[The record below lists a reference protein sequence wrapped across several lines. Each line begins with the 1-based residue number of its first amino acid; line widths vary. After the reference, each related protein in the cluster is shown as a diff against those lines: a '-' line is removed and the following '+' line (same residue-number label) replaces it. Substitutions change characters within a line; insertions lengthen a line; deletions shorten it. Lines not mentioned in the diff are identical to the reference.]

1 MKKSMMW
8 TSTLREIRQSLGRYL
23 AILGI
28 VALGVGFFAG
38 IKVTKP
44 AMIKTADAYF
54 SDTYL
59 YDFRLISTLGFDEKN
74 LENIRG
80 RNDVKSVQG
89 AYSFDVLCQSGGDGN
104 VNVIKAHSITTGVNE
119 LKILHGRLPVSDNEC
134 VVDSSMYSHKYVGKK
149 IKLSDTNKE
158 EDLEHFTYKE
168 YKIVGIVES
177 PLYAQFERG
186 SSALGNGKVGGFIYL
201 LPEGFQSDAYTEVY
215 VKLNKDFVLYADA
228 YDDFIEEKKKEWET
242 YLEELGALRYENLLA
257 ESANKLSDAKKE
269 LAEEEEKGLQE
280 LEDARVK
287 LEEARIEIEDGRIQ
301 IEEAKEEI
309 KEGKEKLEKEEK
321 KLNDAINTIAKNEK
335 LLLEKEAELEDGI
348 RQWEEGNKE
357 LAEALKQWE
366 EGNATIADQ
375 ESQLVAGEQ
384 QLAEKEAE
392 LIAGE
397 EQFATMEKF
406 VTEGLAAVE
415 QEEAALTAREQ
426 EWKDTMGFVPDYIQE
441 QIDEERELLNRTKQT
456 LLDSK
461 AEMDANREQLV
472 EGRRQLEVAKEQLKN
487 GRRQLEEAKKQ
498 MNDGKV
504 QLDAGDKELDTAWAE
519 IKDGRKQISEGRKE
533 LLAARQEVE
542 DGKRKLEEAKEEL
555 ARGEAEL
562 EEKELELLDGEKEY
576 QDGLK
581 EYEDGRITF
590 EEEIADAVQK
600 IKEGEEELAEIELP
614 QQYLLGRDTN
624 MGYVLF
630 QSDSDIVENVST
642 VFPVFFF
649 LVAALVCM
657 TTMSRM
663 IEEQRTQIGTLKALG
678 YGYGTIMGKYM
689 FYSGSAAVIGCVGGY
704 LIGIILFP
712 FVIWECYGMMY
723 DMGSL
728 KFVFEWKLACISLVV
743 SLLCSVGTTW
753 YSCRRELNEMAAQLM
768 RPKTPQAGKRIL
780 LERIPFIWNRLK
792 FLQKVSIRNVFR
804 YKKRF
809 FMMVL
814 GISGC
819 AALVLAAFGIKDSIA
834 DVMKMQY
841 EEIQVFDMSV
851 MTKDSMDEEHMKAID
866 ECLKDTAFEY
876 GLIQES
882 SMELITEEMTKD
894 ISLIVFEKQDGFEH
908 FIDMHTM
915 DGDAISMPDY
925 GEAVITYK
933 IADRFEFKVGDVIT
947 LRDEDYRDFEVTVS
961 GIMQNFVGNYLYV
974 NPGTYE
980 SQLGEKPEYK
990 TLYLNV
996 KEGTDMHQLSADL
1009 MKLDSVTSVTIN
1021 EVERQRFEVMM
1032 STLDYIVILVL
1043 VCAAAL
1049 AFIVIYN
1056 LTNINI
1062 TERVREIATIKVLGF
1077 YKKETATYVF
1087 RENIMLAFV
1096 GALVG
1101 LGLGK
1106 ILHTFIM
1113 ECIQVDMVCFD
1124 IRIKAVSY
1132 LYSVLLTLFFALC
1145 VNKLMEGKLEKISM
1159 TESLKSVD

>member
-59 YDFRLISTLGFDEKN
+59 YDFHLISTLGFDDKN

-80 RNDVKSVQG
+80 RNDVKNVQG
-89 AYSFDVLCQSGGDGN
+89 AYSFDILCQSAGDGN
-104 VNVIKAHSITTGVNE
+104 VNVIKAHSITDGVNE
-119 LKILHGRLPVSDNEC
+119 LKILYGRLPVTDNEC

-168 YKIVGIVES
+168 YKIVGVVES
-177 PLYAQFERG
+177 PLYVQFERG
-186 SSALGNGKVGGFIYL
+186 SSALGNGKVSGFIYL

-215 VKLNKDFVLYADA
+215 VKLDKDFPLYADEYEA
-228 YDDFIEEKKKEWET
+228 YMEEKKKEWES
-242 YLEELGALRYENLLA
+242 YLDELGTSRYENLLA
-257 ESANKLSDAKKE
+257 DSAEKLEDAKQE
-269 LAEEEEKGLQE
+269 LAKEEEKGRQE
-280 LEDARVK
+280 LEDAALK
-287 LEEARIEIEDGRIQ
+287 LEEARIEIEDGRTQ
-301 IEEAKEEI
+301 IEEAKAEI
-309 KEGKEKLEKEEK
+309 LEGKETLEKEEK
-321 KLNDAINTIAKNEK
+321 KLNDAVKTIAKNEK

-348 RQWEEGNKE
+348 KQWEAGNNE
-357 LAEALKQWE
+357 LAESLKQWE

-375 ESQLVAGEQ
+375 ESQLVSGEQ

-397 EQFATMEKF
+397 EQFATME
-406 VTEGLAAVE
+406 TLINESLAAVE
-415 QEEAALTAREQ
+415 QEEAALASREQ
-426 EWKDTMGFVPDYIQE
+426 EWMDTMGFVPEYVQAQMDG
-441 QIDEERELLNRTKQT
+441 ERELLNRTKQA

-461 AEMDANREQLV
+461 LELDVNREQLV
-472 EGRRQLEVAKEQLKN
+472 EGRRQVEAAKEQLKN
-487 GRRQLEEAKKQ
+487 GRKQLEDAKKQ
-498 MNDGKV
+498 MNDGKLK
-504 QLDAGDKELDTAWAE
+504 LDAGDKDLETAWTE
-519 IKDGRKQISEGRKE
+519 IKNGRKQISEGRKE

-542 DGKRKLEEAKEEL
+542 DGKRKLVEAKEEL
-555 ARGEAEL
+555 AKGEEEL
-562 EEKELELLDGEKEY
+562 EEKEQELLDGEKEY
-576 QDGLK
+576 EDGLK
-581 EYEDGRITF
+581 EYEDGLITF
-590 EEEIADAVQK
+590 EEEIADARRR
-600 IKEGEEELAEIELP
+600 IKEGEEELAEIETP

-723 DMGSL
+723 DLGGLSI
-728 KFVFEWKLACISLVV
+728 VFEWKLACISLAV

-780 LERIPFIWNRLK
+780 LERIPLIWNRLK

-851 MTKDSMDEEHMKAID
+851 MTKDAMEEEQLKEM
-866 ECLKDTAFEY
+866 ETCLGDAVSEY
-876 GLIQES
+876 GFIQES
-882 SMELITEEMTKD
+882 SMELVAEDMTKD

-915 DGDAISMPDY
+915 GGETISMPAL

-933 IADRFEFKVGDVIT
+933 MADRFEIEIGDEIT
-947 LRDEDYRDFEVTVS
+947 LRDEDYHEFKVTVS

-974 NPGTYE
+974 NPQTYDA
-980 SQLGEKPEYK
+980 QLGEKPEYK

-1009 MKLDSVTSVTIN
+1009 MKLDTVTSVTIN

-1062 TERVREIATIKVLGF
+1062 TERIREIATIKVLGF

-1113 ECIQVDMVCFD
+1113 ECIQIDMVCFD
-1124 IRIKAVSY
+1124 IRINGLSY

>member
-8 TSTLREIRQSLGRYL
+8 TSTLREIKQSLGRYL

-59 YDFRLISTLGFDEKN
+59 YDFRLISTLGFDDKN

-89 AYSFDVLCQSGGDGN
+89 AYSFDILCQSAGDGN
-104 VNVIKAHSITTGVNE
+104 VNVIKAHSITDGVNE
-119 LKILHGRLPVSDNEC
+119 LKVLHGRLPVSDNEC

-168 YKIVGIVES
+168 YKIVGVVES
-177 PLYAQFERG
+177 PLYVQFERG
-186 SSALGNGKVGGFIYL
+186 SSALGNGKVSGFIYL

-215 VKLNKDFVLYADA
+215 VKLDKDFPLYADEYEA
-228 YDDFIEEKKKEWET
+228 YMEEKKKEWES
-242 YLEELGALRYENLLA
+242 YLDELGTSRYENLLA
-257 ESANKLSDAKKE
+257 DSTEKLADAKQE
-269 LAEEEEKGLQE
+269 LAKEEEKGRQE
-280 LEDARVK
+280 LEDAALK
-287 LEEARIEIEDGRIQ
+287 LEEARIEIEDGRTQ
-301 IEEAKEEI
+301 IEEAKAEI
-309 KEGKEKLEKEEK
+309 LDGKEKLEKEEK
-321 KLNDAINTIAKNEK
+321 KLNDAVKTIAKNEK

-348 RQWEEGNKE
+348 KQWEAGNNE
-357 LAEALKQWE
+357 LAESLKQWE

-375 ESQLVAGEQ
+375 ESQLVSGEQ

-397 EQFATMEKF
+397 EQFATMETL
-406 VTEGLAAVE
+406 VNEGLAAVE

-426 EWKDTMGFVPDYIQE
+426 EWMDTMGFVPEYIRE
-441 QIDEERELLNRTKQT
+441 QIDGERELLNRTKQT

-461 AEMDANREQLV
+461 LELDSNREQLV
-472 EGRRQLEVAKEQLKN
+472 EGRRQVEAAKEQLKN
-487 GRRQLEEAKKQ
+487 GRKQLEDAKKQ
-498 MNDGKV
+498 MNDGKLK
-504 QLDAGDKELDTAWAE
+504 LDAGDKDLETAWTE
-519 IKDGRKQISEGRKE
+519 IKNGRKQISEGRKE

-542 DGKRKLEEAKEEL
+542 DGKRKLVEAKEEL
-555 ARGEAEL
+555 AKGEEEL
-562 EEKELELLDGEKEY
+562 EEKEQELLDGEKEY

-581 EYEDGRITF
+581 EYEDGLITF
-590 EEEIADAVQK
+590 EEEIADARRK
-600 IKEGEEELAEIELP
+600 IKEGEEELEEIEMP

-689 FYSGSAAVIGCVGGY
+689 FYSGSAAVIGCIGGY

-723 DMGSL
+723 DLGGLS
-728 KFVFEWKLACISLVV
+728 FVFEWKLACISLAV

-780 LERIPFIWNRLK
+780 LERIPLIWNRLK

-834 DVMKMQY
+834 DVMKLQY

-851 MTKDSMDEEHMKAID
+851 MTKDAMEEEQLKEMEI
-866 ECLKDTAFEY
+866 CLGDAVSEY
-876 GLIQES
+876 GFIQES
-882 SMELITEEMTKD
+882 SMELVAEDMTKD

-915 DGDAISMPDY
+915 GGETISMPAL

-933 IADRFEFKVGDVIT
+933 MADRFEIEIGDEIT
-947 LRDEDYRDFEVTVS
+947 LRDEDYREFKVTVS

-974 NPGTYE
+974 NPQTYDA
-980 SQLGEKPEYK
+980 QLGEKPEYK

-1009 MKLDSVTSVTIN
+1009 MKLDTVTSVTIN

-1062 TERVREIATIKVLGF
+1062 TERIREIATIKVLGF

-1124 IRIKAVSY
+1124 IRINGLSY

>member
-8 TSTLREIRQSLGRYL
+8 TSTLREIKQSLGRYL

-59 YDFRLISTLGFDEKN
+59 YDFHLISTLGFDDKN

-89 AYSFDVLCQSGGDGN
+89 AYSFDILCQSAGDGN
-104 VNVIKAHSITTGVNE
+104 VNVIKAHSITDGVNE
-119 LKILHGRLPVSDNEC
+119 LKILYGRLPVSDNEC

-168 YKIVGIVES
+168 YKIVGVVES
-177 PLYAQFERG
+177 PLYVQFERG
-186 SSALGNGKVGGFIYL
+186 SSALGNGKVSGFVYL
-201 LPEGFQSDAYTEVY
+201 RPEGFQSDAYTEVY
-215 VKLNKDFVLYADA
+215 VKLNQDFHLYADE
-228 YDDFIEEKKKEWET
+228 YDEYMEEKKQEWES
-242 YLEELGALRYENLLA
+242 YLDELGTSRYENLLA
-257 ESANKLSDAKKE
+257 DSAEKLEDAKQE
-269 LAEEEEKGLQE
+269 LAKEEEKGRQE
-280 LEDARVK
+280 LEDAALK
-287 LEEARIEIEDGRIQ
+287 LEEARIEIEDGRTQ
-301 IEEAKEEI
+301 IEEAKAEI
-309 KEGKEKLEKEEK
+309 LDGKEKLEKEEK
-321 KLNDAINTIAKNEK
+321 KLNDAVKTIAKNEK

-348 RQWEEGNKE
+348 KQWEAGNNE
-357 LAEALKQWE
+357 LAESLKQWE

-375 ESQLVAGEQ
+375 ESQLVSGEQ

-397 EQFATMEKF
+397 EQFATMETL
-406 VTEGLAAVE
+406 VNEGLEAVE

-426 EWKDTMGFVPDYIQE
+426 EWMDTMGFVPEYIRE
-441 QIDEERELLNRTKQT
+441 QIDGERELLNRTKQT

-461 AEMDANREQLV
+461 LELDANREQLV
-472 EGRRQLEVAKEQLKN
+472 EGRRQVEAAKEQLKN
-487 GRRQLEEAKKQ
+487 GRKQLEDAKKQ
-498 MNDGKV
+498 MNDGKLK
-504 QLDAGDKELDTAWAE
+504 LDAGDKDLETAWAE
-519 IKDGRKQISEGRKE
+519 IKNGRKQISEGRKE
-533 LLAARQEVE
+533 ILVARQEVE
-542 DGKRKLEEAKEEL
+542 DGKRKLVEAKEEL
-555 ARGEAEL
+555 AKGEEEL
-562 EEKELELLDGEKEY
+562 EEKEQELLDGEKEY

-581 EYEDGRITF
+581 EYEDGLITF
-590 EEEIADAVQK
+590 EEEIADARRK
-600 IKEGEEELAEIELP
+600 IKEGEEELEEIEMP

-678 YGYGTIMGKYM
+678 YGYGSIMGKYM

-723 DMGSL
+723 DLGGLSI
-728 KFVFEWKLACISLVV
+728 VFEWKLACISLAV

-780 LERIPFIWNRLK
+780 LERIPLIWNRLK

-851 MTKDSMDEEHMKAID
+851 MTKDAMEEEQLKEMEI
-866 ECLKDTAFEY
+866 CLGDAVSEY
-876 GLIQES
+876 GFIQES
-882 SMELITEEMTKD
+882 SMELVAEDMTKD

-915 DGDAISMPDY
+915 GGETISMPAL

-933 IADRFEFKVGDVIT
+933 MADRFEIEIGDEIT
-947 LRDEDYRDFEVTVS
+947 LRDEDYREFKVTVS

-974 NPGTYE
+974 NPQTYDA
-980 SQLGEKPEYK
+980 QLGEKPEYK
-990 TLYLNV
+990 NLYLNV

-1009 MKLDSVTSVTIN
+1009 MKLDTVTSVTIN

-1062 TERVREIATIKVLGF
+1062 TERIREIATIKVLGF

-1113 ECIQVDMVCFD
+1113 ECIQIDMVCFD
-1124 IRIKAVSY
+1124 IRINGLSY